1 MRGTD
6 ANTGKALS
14 GLDHLRQSV
23 RDILTTPIGTRVMR
37 REYGSQLYALL
48 DAPLN
53 RSTLMDIYAAT
64 ADALRRWEPRLRVT
78 KVQADM
84 PEPGVVVLTIIGDYL
99 PDGRAIVLDGIVVR

>member
-14 GLDHLRQSV
+14 GLEHLRQSV

-37 REYGSQLYALL
+37 REYGSQLYALI

-53 RSTLMDIYAAT
+53 RSLAHGHLRRDRRRAAT
-64 ADALRRWEPRLRVT
+64 VGTAPACHEGT
-78 KVQADM
+78 
-84 PEPGVVVLTIIGDYL
+84 G
-99 PDGRAIVLDGIVVR
+99 

>member
-1 MRGTD
+1 MRGTN
-6 ANTGKALS
+6 ANTGKALTD
-14 GLDHLRQSV
+14 LDHLRQSV

-53 RSTLMDIYAAT
+53 HSTLMDLYAAT

-84 PEPGVVVLTIIGDYL
+84 PEPGAVVLTIIGDYL
-99 PDGRAIVLDGIVVR
+99 PDGRAIVLDGIIVR